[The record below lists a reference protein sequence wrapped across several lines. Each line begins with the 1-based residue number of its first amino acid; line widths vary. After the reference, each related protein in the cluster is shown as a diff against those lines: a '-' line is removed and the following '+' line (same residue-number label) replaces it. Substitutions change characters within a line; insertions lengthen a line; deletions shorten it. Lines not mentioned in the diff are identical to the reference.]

1 MLLAGGAEQV
11 LHTDDLGNFK
21 RPKQQQMV
29 ERDVAHSD
37 AGDQSVIAGLHHG
50 AQLVV
55 KPLVGWRRTQCAKPS
70 PSRVSGVSAPRLFGF
85 VKRVNLLRQPSGP
98 TECKDIAKMTNAK
111 ESSPPNY
118 RP

>member
-1 MLLAGGAEQV
+1 
-11 LHTDDLGNFK
+11 
-21 RPKQQQMV
+21 MV

-70 PSRVSGVSAPRLFGF
+70 PSPVIGIGAAPFCF

>member
-37 AGDQSVIAGLHHG
+37 AGDQSVIAGLYHG

-55 KPLVGWRRTQCAKPS
+55 KQEIP
-70 PSRVSGVSAPRLFGF
+70 
-85 VKRVNLLRQPSGP
+85 
-98 TECKDIAKMTNAK
+98 KMTNAK

>member
-1 MLLAGGAEQV
+1 
-11 LHTDDLGNFK
+11 
-21 RPKQQQMV
+21 MV

-37 AGDQSVIAGLHHG
+37 AGDQSVIAGLYHG

-55 KPLVGWRRTQCAKPS
+55 KQEIP
-70 PSRVSGVSAPRLFGF
+70 
-85 VKRVNLLRQPSGP
+85 
-98 TECKDIAKMTNAK
+98 KMTNAK